1 MSNATIFSEMKLVLT
16 VRIYLPT
23 YYVINGSK
31 FEKECK
37 KLCQCSIHTCTIL
50 PRMQPTL
57 PAVPSSK
64 PAKQVNYRTAPNK
77 TFVHARFL
85 LECGNKL
92 NAKVMTVATALSTF
106 HKFCRAASTNI
117 TEYDPYVRQNN
128 VLHYSYYLIAC
139 PLLAP
144 KFIVDV

>member
-1 MSNATIFSEMKLVLT
+1 
-16 VRIYLPT
+16 
-23 YYVINGSK
+23 
-31 FEKECK
+31 
-37 KLCQCSIHTCTIL
+37 
-50 PRMQPTL
+50 MQPTL

-64 PAKQVNYRTAPNK
+64 PAKQINYRTAPNK

-128 VLHYSYYLIAC
+128 VL
-139 PLLAP
+139 
-144 KFIVDV
+144 